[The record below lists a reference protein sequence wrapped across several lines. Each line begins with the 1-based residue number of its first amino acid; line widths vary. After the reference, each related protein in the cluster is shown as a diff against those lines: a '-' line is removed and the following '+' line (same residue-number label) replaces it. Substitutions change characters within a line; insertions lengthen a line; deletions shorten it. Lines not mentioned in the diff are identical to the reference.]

1 MQNIHS
7 SQEKLL
13 VQWYLER
20 LSQWDFWDDD
30 HILCSMVTPEGP
42 EHYLDQFALV
52 ARVLYSQ
59 TTDLRSFYGLISMV
73 GGYIY
78 IHMYNNMYIYIYLF
92 IYAYIYVNIYLCN
105 LFPVFIYIY
114 IFVYLN
120 QTIQDVFKSSLI
132 LPQKGKRR
140 QRCFLSRLLR
150 SACFRQAEITGGG
163 EGSDAWDSSNEV
175 TEWMIRDVKR
185 TPSILGSFRIQF
197 FNE

>member
-78 IHMYNNMYIYIYLF
+78 IHMYNNMYIYIF
-92 IYAYIYVNIYLCN
+92 IYLCIH
-105 LFPVFIYIY
+105 LCKHIFVQPVSCIYIY
-114 IFVYLN
+114 IYLYISIK
-120 QTIQDVFKSSLI
+120 QYRT
-132 LPQKGKRR
+132 
-140 QRCFLSRLLR
+140 CLS
-150 SACFRQAEITGGG
+150 
-163 EGSDAWDSSNEV
+163 
-175 TEWMIRDVKR
+175 
-185 TPSILGSFRIQF
+185 PH
-197 FNE
+197 